1 MPAAAPAAPAGPS
14 RELTEILAL
23 VPPDFADP
31 RADYRA
37 VRATMAGFHGHPVP
51 AHVTV
56 TEAMLGGVRC
66 AWYDDTRAP
75 PRRRVLF
82 HCHGGGLVS
91 CPLDDYHFYGAM
103 LAEQLEAR
111 VVMADYR
118 LAPEHPFPAAHDDCL
133 DAYRALVEG
142 GETEAAPVVV
152 SGDSCG
158 GLLGLGTLLRA
169 RDEGLPPAAGFVSI
183 SGWFD
188 LSVAVPA
195 GGGPDPFLT
204 AEWVR
209 NRGREYA
216 GGLVALDDPRVSPL
230 FAELE
235 GLPPLYLPVGQL
247 DTLRAGV
254 VALAE
259 TAAQAGV
266 KVTLEEWPGMVH
278 GWQGLVGAG
287 VPEAK
292 AWFARAR
299 RYLDDLDGGA
309 PDG

>member
-1 MPAAAPAAPAGPS
+1 MDAVGAGPS
-14 RELTEILAL
+14 AELTAMLAL

-31 RADYRA
+31 EADYRA
-37 VRATMAGFHGHPVP
+37 VRAMLAPFHGHPVP

-56 TEAMLGGVRC
+56 TESVLGGVRC
-66 AWYDDTRAP
+66 AWYDDDRV
-75 PRRRVLF
+75 PRRERVVF

-118 LAPEHPFPAAHDDCL
+118 LAPEHPFPAAHEDCL
-133 DAYRALVEG
+133 AAYRGLLSG
-142 GETEAAPVVV
+142 GVAPRQVAV

-158 GLLGLGTLLRA
+158 GLLGLGTLIAA
-169 RDEGLPPAAGFVSI
+169 RDEGLAMPACFVSI

-188 LSVAVPA
+188 LSVALPA
-195 GGGPDPFLT
+195 RGTGPDPFLT

-216 GGLVALDDPRVSPL
+216 AGRVALDDARLSPAYADL
-230 FAELE
+230 SR
-235 GLPPLYLPVGQL
+235 LPPLYLPVGEL
-247 DTLRAGV
+247 DTLREGV
-254 VALAE
+254 VALA
-259 TAAQAGV
+259 ASALASGV
-266 KVTLEEWPGMVH
+266 AVTLESWPGMVH
-278 GWQGLVGAG
+278 GWQGLVSAG
-287 VPEAK
+287 VPEAE

-299 RYLDDLDGGA
+299 RYLDGVLVA
-309 PDG
+309 PG